1 MVDCCRWDTG
11 VPALIWTVLLYCGR
25 CKRGQAPGRTGMER
39 QAGCRRGKRLGKN
52 MRRISPRTVLI
63 VTSGTAENRSVQ
75 SIAAIISS
83 RKKRGKELMKEV
95 EIPESAGAAHMGGTH
110 HVSVIVCRRFCWRCG
125 EGNAVKGKEGDLIY
139 RMKST
144 RRL

>member
-1 MVDCCRWDTG
+1 MVDRCRRG
-11 VPALIWTVLLYCGR
+11 VYISSSVEPVLLYCCR
-25 CKRGQAPGRTGMER
+25 RKRGQAVRRAGAER

-52 MRRISPRTVLI
+52 MRRISPRNVLI

-83 RKKRGKELMKEV
+83 REKRGKELMKEV

-110 HVSVIVCRRFCWRCG
+110 HVSVIVCRRFCWKCG
-125 EGNAVKGKEGDLIY
+125 EGNAVKGKEGDLIC
-139 RMKST
+139 RMK
-144 RRL
+144 

>member
-1 MVDCCRWDTG
+1 
-11 VPALIWTVLLYCGR
+11 
-25 CKRGQAPGRTGMER
+25 
-39 QAGCRRGKRLGKN
+39 

-95 EIPESAGAAHMGGTH
+95 EIPESVGAAHMGGTH
-110 HVSVIVCRRFCWRCG
+110 HVSVIVRRRFCWRC
-125 EGNAVKGKEGDLIY
+125 
-139 RMKST
+139 
-144 RRL
+144 

>member
-1 MVDCCRWDTG
+1 MVDRCKRDTC
-11 VPALIWTVLLYCGR
+11 VPALIWTVLLYCR
-25 CKRGQAPGRTGMER
+25 CGKGGQVTGRTGEER
-39 QAGCRRGKRLGKN
+39 QTGCRRGKRIEGN

-125 EGNAVKGKEGDLIY
+125 EGNAVKGKEGDLIC
-139 RMKST
+139 RMK
-144 RRL
+144 